1 MLNHK
6 SFVINS
12 TTCSVLNTF
21 TLLAYNSTYMSS
33 EGLTPKQNTV
43 FAAMRELQAMNGRM
57 PTLDEI
63 RRHLNYA
70 TVSSVQRHVD
80 ALKSKGY
87 IQSEK
92 HQARTMRLTH
102 QHLMNIPLV
111 GNVACGAPLLAEENI
126 EAYVAY
132 DADSLRGD
140 ARDFFFLR
148 AIGDSMN
155 KAGIDDG
162 DLVLVR
168 KADIADPGSRI
179 VALVG
184 DDATVKKLVNDSQR
198 WVLRPESTNPKHKD
212 LIMVEQFS
220 IQGVVADVVKTQD
233 RSTEQFNNHLTEGR
247 N

>member
-1 MLNHK
+1 MFALN
-6 SFVINS
+6 I
-12 TTCSVLNTF
+12 F

-33 EGLTPKQNTV
+33 NGLTPKQNTV

-87 IQSEK
+87 IQNKK
-92 HQARTMRLTH
+92 HQARTIRLTH
-102 QHLMNIPLV
+102 RHLMNIPLV

-140 ARDFFFLR
+140 AKDFFFLR
-148 AIGDSMN
+148 AIGDSMD

-168 KADIADPGSRI
+168 KADAADPGKRI

-184 DDATVKKLVNDSQR
+184 DDATVKTLVKDNQR
-198 WVLRPESTNPKHKD
+198 WILRPESTNARHKD
-212 LIMVEQFS
+212 LIMTTDFVVQGTVEN
-220 IQGVVADVVKTQD
+220 VVKVG
-233 RSTEQFNNHLTEGR
+233 L
-247 N
+247 